1 MKISSNTFKIV
12 DSKTWL
18 IPSPEE
24 SIRSRLKGDEYI
36 EWERI
41 LRIRLVTGIKLRDQN
56 DLEEE
61 AQLIVETVKNLGLS
75 GSRRNKRRFMK
86 AENVTNYIHDTPSV
100 SDLFSMT
107 SRRVGEGGRRMQE
120 HLLNLEERQW
130 SRSLQKGIEAEHF
143 CQVMFEQL
151 ETRYD
156 SDMLGFSVVLNPS
169 SSTDAFMNQNSD
181 SSASSKDCV
190 KSLIIGISTHP
201 HVLNIEAEMPIS
213 TDDFEAL
220 WITQSNI
227 QGKTPFSDRGL
238 YVFLSILFVFFA
250 LYFFNLIKTMYI

>member
-86 AENVTNYIHDTPSV
+86 AENVTNYIHNTPSV

-143 CQVMFEQL
+143 CQVMFE
-151 ETRYD
+151 
-156 SDMLGFSVVLNPS
+156 SVHCL
-169 SSTDAFMNQNSD
+169 D
-181 SSASSKDCV
+181 
-190 KSLIIGISTHP
+190 H
-201 HVLNIEAEMPIS
+201 
-213 TDDFEAL
+213 
-220 WITQSNI
+220 
-227 QGKTPFSDRGL
+227 
-238 YVFLSILFVFFA
+238 
-250 LYFFNLIKTMYI
+250 